1 MTLRAAGGNPRA
13 FGLLAGLALALGLNS
28 CAPTYREAKLVE
40 TIEQLCAQEYHFDV
54 SARRVGRTLAIQ
66 LKHKGVLQQDENQI
80 GLSPEANRVLG
91 DLIEAVH
98 RVVLSSDAPIQF
110 YIVLVSD
117 PAVPGAYL
125 TLVRYLEDVR
135 KANANM
141 IPPTEFF
148 SRTLLDL
155 KFVGLPTMTLD
166 QLVLNDIQLEQFL
179 SWQLAKRI
187 QSRIAES
194 LAQHGLSNVDVGQF
208 GGEFQDGEF
217 AFTLNVTSKPGAELD
232 SAVLLRIFEEA
243 TGLVAQ
249 VLSEYRFQN
258 FQAVRLVHP
267 STGRSMILPK
277 TRLEIFR

>member
-1 MTLRAAGGNPRA
+1 MVDRIVKRAYPA
-13 FGLLAGLALALGLNS
+13 FVLLTFLLAS
-28 CAPTYREAKLVE
+28 CAPTYREAQLVE
-40 TIEQLCAQEYHFDV
+40 TIQQLCQKEYHFDV

-66 LKHKGVLQQDENQI
+66 LRHPGVLQQDEHQI
-80 GLSPEANRVLG
+80 GLSAEANKVLG
-91 DLIEAVH
+91 DLVEAIH

-125 TLVRYLEDVR
+125 TLVRYVEDVR

-187 QSRIAES
+187 QSKIAET
-194 LAQHGLSNVDVGQF
+194 LQAHGMTNVDVGQF
-208 GGEFQDGEF
+208 GGEFHNGEF
-217 AFTLNVTSKPGAELD
+217 AFTLNVTPKPGAQLD
-232 SAVLLRIFEEA
+232 SQLLLQIFEEA
-243 TGLVAQ
+243 TGMVAQ
-249 VLSEYRFQN
+249 LLQQYHFQN
-258 FQAVRLVHP
+258 FQAVRLIHP
-267 STGRSMILPK
+267 STGRSLILPK
-277 TRLEIFR
+277 TRLELFR